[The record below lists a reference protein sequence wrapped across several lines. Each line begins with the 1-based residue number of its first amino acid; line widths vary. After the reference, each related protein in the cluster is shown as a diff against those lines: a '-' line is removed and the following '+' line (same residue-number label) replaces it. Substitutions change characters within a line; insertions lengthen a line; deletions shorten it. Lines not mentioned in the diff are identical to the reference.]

1 MNIIRWEPLPSLLG
15 LRGGRDRFFEESFG
29 PPMWR
34 FHHNGGSV
42 PLDVYTTE
50 NEMVVTATLPGMK
63 PEEVDINIEG
73 ELLTIKGE
81 LKADEGPA
89 TGDYLYHERRHG
101 AFSRSLT
108 LPSGLR
114 TDQAEAVFENG
125 ILTLTIPKA
134 EELKPRKI
142 EVKAKKLIES
152 KK

>member
-1 MNIIRWEPLPSLLG
+1 MNIIRWEPSPRLFG
-15 LRGGRDRFFEESFG
+15 LRQGMDRFLEESFG
-29 PPMWR
+29 SPMWR
-34 FHHNGGSV
+34 FQHDGSSV

-50 NEMVVTATLPGMK
+50 NEMVVTATLPGMT

-81 LKADEGPA
+81 LKSEERPT
-89 TGDYLYHERRHG
+89 TGEYLYHERRHG

-108 LPSGLR
+108 LPTGLR
-114 TDQAEAVFENG
+114 PDQAEAVFENG
-125 ILTLTIPKA
+125 VLTLTIPKA

-142 EVKAKKLIES
+142 EVKAKKLIET